1 MSDFRPP
8 PRTKTILDLPKFRL
22 TGDVQGGA
30 TARPTLS
37 FYLTGENPRADVYTQ
52 ISGDRDNGLIRAK
65 LDYQALGVI
74 FSSIEHFCLAETPA
88 DRWSLDCKDGY
99 AYGKKQPT
107 PVTTA
112 QVVVGKDERG
122 RIYLSVLDALNKDR
136 AKIRF
141 YFGLGEYFG
150 LVNSQ
155 GQPVDEATI
164 SRMSALGWVEMYK
177 AVMAVPA
184 TQQYEAEQVKK
195 AAKAAS
201 GGNNNNRGGY
211 QGNGGGRSAAQMPA
225 ADDDLNW

>member
-8 PRTKTILDLPKFRL
+8 ARVKTIMDLPKLRL
-22 TGDVQGGA
+22 TGEVQGGA

-52 ISGDRDNGLIRAK
+52 INGDRDNGLIRAK
-65 LDYQALGVI
+65 LDYAALGLI
-74 FSSIEHFCLAETPA
+74 FQMIEFYCHPDQAS
-88 DRWSLDCKDGY
+88 DRWSLDCKDSY
-99 AYGKKQPT
+99 AFGKKQPN

-122 RIYLSVLDALNKDR
+122 RIYLSVLDSINQGR

-141 YFGLGEYFG
+141 YFGTGDYFS

-155 GQPVDEATI
+155 GQPVDEGTV
-164 SRMSALGWVEMYK
+164 SRMMAMGWVQTYRALMGQ
-177 AVMAVPA
+177 PA

-195 AAKAAS
+195 AAKAAN
-201 GGNNNNRGGY
+201 GGNQRG
-211 QGNGGGRSAAQMPA
+211 GNGGGYSGGNRQPAVDTTEDMP
-225 ADDDLNW
+225 W